1 MNNNEILKQSFAHL
15 AQEMGLD
22 QNPELF
28 ARMTDLVAPV
38 APEADPESTRSI
50 NLEVTA
56 DGKVSGEFR
65 SLKNVLDLDFKGV
78 LDLLN
83 ASDKFYGG
91 LVAGAAFSLT
101 PYLLLLGVAKVLY
114 DGSSKDISSD
124 NAEVLYAMYKLE
136 KRRFTKA
143 EVLASYEA
151 EFGKL
156 LPDRHW
162 ARSLDMFLLLG
173 ILSSSRGEQ
182 YKLEEVVRVK
192 GKL

>member
-1 MNNNEILKQSFAHL
+1 M
-15 AQEMGLD
+15 D

-28 ARMTDLVAPV
+28 AHMAELVAPV
-38 APEADPESTRSI
+38 APEANPETPRSI
-50 NLEVTA
+50 DLEVTA
-56 DGKVSGEFR
+56 SGKVSGEFR
-65 SLKNVLDLDFKGV
+65 RFKNILDLDFKGV

-114 DGSSKDISSD
+114 DGSTKDISSA
-124 NAEVLYAMYKLE
+124 NAEVLYAMYKLNE
-136 KRRFTKA
+136 QNKRRFTKA
-143 EVLASYEA
+143 EVLASYEV
-151 EFGKL
+151 EFGKS

-162 ARSLDMFLLLG
+162 ARSLDMFLQLD
-173 ILSSSRGEQ
+173 ILSLSRGEQ
-182 YKLEEVVRVK
+182 YKLEEVVRAK